1 MSQPVKTMI
10 AYTHMMEFLPDR
22 ESLISG
28 SFMCIDGLIYFFSP
42 LFFVY
47 ISNDLNF
54 MFLIS
59 FILNSVGLILFY
71 SLKMPES
78 LKFLLSQKWFGK
90 FWEEFEKFQKIA
102 KMSEE
107 EIRDLKVIVA
117 KYEGIT
123 KLNVPKKRSTGI
135 IATLKA

>member
-1 MSQPVKTMI
+1 LGLSQPVKTMI

-47 ISNDLNF
+47 ISNDLIF

-59 FILNSVGLILFY
+59 FLLNSIGLILFY
-71 SLKMPES
+71 SFKMPES

-90 FWEEFEKFQKIA
+90 FWQEFDKFQKIA
-102 KMSEE
+102 
-107 EIRDLKVIVA
+107 
-117 KYEGIT
+117 
-123 KLNVPKKRSTGI
+123 
-135 IATLKA
+135 